1 MLIVKIL
8 FQITFIFSLL
18 FSQTKITIYN
28 QGRAFISEIQKV
40 HLGKKGKQKLVI
52 SDIPNTV
59 DPASINLFS
68 DNIQFISKEFIKNPI
83 TNQSLLNALIGKK
96 IELVKYGEDGNISFS
111 TMGKLISIINRPVF
125 EIEGKVVVDPPYNYR
140 FDNIPEGISDYPY
153 MNCVIQSKSRD
164 SDYHLSY
171 ITTGLDWEAEYNLN
185 LKSDK
190 FCDIEG
196 WYSIRND
203 LNLKYVDVDI
213 SLVSGDVNF

>member
-83 TNQSLLNALIGKK
+83 TNQSLLN
-96 IELVKYGEDGNISFS
+96 ED
-111 TMGKLISIINRPVF
+111 
-125 EIEGKVVVDPPYNYR
+125 D
-140 FDNIPEGISDYPY
+140 
-153 MNCVIQSKSRD
+153 
-164 SDYHLSY
+164 
-171 ITTGLDWEAEYNLN
+171 A
-185 LKSDK
+185 
-190 FCDIEG
+190 
-196 WYSIRND
+196 
-203 LNLKYVDVDI
+203 LKYPS
-213 SLVSGDVNF
+213 SLYDLLHVARPKTKRLYRLLRQQGSFPQL